1 MSTTMALPRVV
12 SLDDLAS
19 ALSLDERQIRRLTT
33 RGILSRGELGYD
45 LIDSIRSFVAY
56 RESVIAEQ
64 HGSGE
69 YGKARSALYIER
81 AAKMKLEREE
91 REGALVR
98 VSDVI
103 AMMTSLVGVTK
114 QRLLAIPT
122 KCAPLLVMKRV
133 PAEVMAILTREIRE
147 ALQDL
152 ADAEVVATKSGGLPI
167 ASKRGRAA

>member
-1 MSTTMALPRVV
+1 MALPRVV
-12 SLDDLAS
+12 DTADLAAAIS
-19 ALSLDERQIRRLTT
+19 VDERTIRRLV
-33 RGILSRGELGYD
+33 RQGVLQRGEMGFD
-45 LIDSIRSFVAY
+45 LADSVGRYIVHREGIVAA
-56 RESVIAEQ
+56 RT
-64 HGSGE
+64 GSGD
-69 YGKARSALYIER
+69 YGKARALLYTER
-81 AAKMKLEREE
+81 AAKMALEREE
-91 REGALVR
+91 RAGALVR

-152 ADAEVVATKSGGLPI
+152 ADAEVVASKSGELPI
-167 ASKRGRAA
+167 TKRKRAA